1 MQRGLKE
8 LLIDDYFDLG
18 DSQNEDQEDLAGS
31 LGDDQDRWIHHGRTV
46 KEYIRRILRHRLYD
60 YVMACVI
67 ISSSIT
73 LGLSMETD
81 ESHLRNVSRQK
92 AIYALDEIL
101 IAILVLE
108 FLLKVYLDSFHY
120 WLSWTNIFDF
130 FVILVGSA
138 EILWTLLFPETYS
151 TVTNVLKSFR
161 LLQSI
166 RLYRLIKLSEGLQV
180 LTRALMKTVLTY
192 TFSMSILVFLFIYA
206 VAVAGQ
212 MLYGKPESRSVQ
224 TTESRSV
231 SFVRLCAQSM
241 ASLLHVVQHCHA
253 FDLR

>member
-8 LLIDDYFDLG
+8 LLIDDYVDLG
-18 DSQNEDQEDLAGS
+18 DAQNEDQDDLADS
-31 LGDDQDRWIHHGRTV
+31 SDDDQDTWIHHGRTN
-46 KEYIRRILRHRLYD
+46 KEYIRRILRHRVYD
-60 YVMACVI
+60 YIMVCVV

-81 ESHLRNVSRQK
+81 ESYLRNAFRQK

-108 FLLKVYLDSFHY
+108 FLLKVYLDSCRY
-120 WLSWTNIFDF
+120 WFSWTNIFDF
-130 FVILVGSA
+130 IVILVGAA
-138 EILWTLLFPETYS
+138 EILWTLLFPNTYS

-166 RLYRLIKLSEGLQV
+166 RLYRLIKLSKGLQV
-180 LTRALMKTVLTY
+180 LTQALMKTVLTY

-212 MLYGKPESRSVQ
+212 MLYGKPETRSVQ
-224 TTESRSV
+224 SIESRHV
-231 SFVRLCAQSM
+231 AFIRRFTVRGITFPRRSTSPC
-241 ASLLHVVQHCHA
+241 V
-253 FDLR
+253 